1 MKKHFSV
8 IFVAVMLL
16 ISSVVTDSISVK
28 ANEKEIINIELL
40 DESIKMNDTFIL
52 AVKTKAPMIKKGS
65 IHLPDGI
72 EWVAQKKELGKKI
85 QYDEKIDAL
94 RSNHLMGIVVCS
106 CKRKK

>member
-16 ISSVVTDSISVK
+16 ISSVVSDSISVK

-52 AVKTKAPMIKKGS
+52 AVKTKAPMIKKAQS
-65 IHLPDGI
+65 IYQMVLSGLH
-72 EWVAQKKELGKKI
+72 
-85 QYDEKIDAL
+85 
-94 RSNHLMGIVVCS
+94 
-106 CKRKK
+106 RKKN